1 MSSDERPPS
10 AAKDDA
16 GEDMG
21 MFYNYR
27 YTFDFIDFLA
37 F

>member
-21 MFYNYR
+21 MLFN